1 MPRRP
6 RIKRNGEIKYYMKI
20 KVEAIKKTQLRE
32 ISKWKIQVSK
42 QELQMQA
49 STSDTRDEG
58 I

>member
-6 RIKRNGEIKYYMKI
+6 RIKRNGEINYYMKK